1 MFCTILG
8 DPINSNPFR
17 FTSLDYAVS
26 GNQHHIVEYMIEKKL
41 LKGYEMKDAYGMS
54 IFHRAA
60 KYSDVKML
68 TLLLDCDGM
77 PHWYGFDIIARPTP
91 DIDAFTKFAAFW
103 QVFQMRSAIVYLPIW
118 PF

>member
-1 MFCTILG
+1 MFCTILT

-60 KYSDVKML
+60 KYSDVEML
-68 TLLLDCDGM
+68 GLLLDFDGM
-77 PHWYGFDIIARPTP
+77 PHWYGLILLQDLFLIMTSLQCYLRPVKQENWKMSSLSL
-91 DIDAFTKFAAFW
+91 IGF
-103 QVFQMRSAIVYLPIW
+103 
-118 PF
+118 